1 MSLRFY
7 IGASGAGKSTALYRE
22 IIERSMEHPEQN
34 FFLIV
39 PDQFSMQTQ
48 AELVRLH
55 PRKGIMNIDAL
66 SFSRLAHRVFEEVGE
81 DARTVLDD
89 TGKSL
94 VIRKIAGSLKEKT
107 TVIGPSLNRTGYVH
121 EVKSVLSEF
130 MQYGIGPKE
139 LETLT
144 EYANGRGGLYHK
156 LQDLGV
162 IYQGFREYMEKGYVT
177 AEETLGLLA
186 ERLFQSRLVRG
197 AVVAVDGF
205 VDFTPVQKR
214 VLRALMERAQ
224 EVIVTV
230 PADGRESFEDAG
242 GEEELF
248 HLSKKTVA
256 ALTKIAAEAG
266 VERGRDV
273 IFSESPVARLKNNAP
288 LSWLERHLL
297 RYPFA
302 SLSGSGCGRIPHA
315 L

>member
-1 MSLRFY
+1 MSPAAGKRGTKVSLRFY

-22 IIERSMEHPEQN
+22 IIERSMKHPEQN

-94 VIRKIAGSLKEKT
+94 VIRRIAGGLKEKT
-107 TVIGPSLNRTGYVH
+107 TVIGPSLNKTGYVH

-139 LETLT
+139 LETRT
-144 EYANGRGGLYHK
+144 EYASGRGGLYHK
-156 LQDLGV
+156 LKDLGV
-162 IYQGFREYMEKGYVT
+162 LYQGFREYMEKGYVT

-186 ERLFQSRLVRG
+186 ERLPQSRLVRG

-214 VLRALMERAQ
+214 VLRVLMEQAQ

-242 GEEELF
+242 EEENLF
-248 HLSKKTVA
+248 HLSKKTV
-256 ALTKIAAEAG
+256 
-266 VERGRDV
+266 V
-273 IFSESPVARLKNNAP
+273 
-288 LSWLERHLL
+288 
-297 RYPFA
+297 
-302 SLSGSGCGRIPHA
+302 
-315 L
+315 